1 MEKLQREKYES
12 LAREG
17 EDAIKRGDF
26 RSALQL
32 YAGAITVAQKLKD
45 RYLLHM
51 AIANRSLALIELGD
65 SRKAEQGLRQIIMRS
80 SNDKII
86 YGASYSLAVSL
97 RKQGKYTKAIFF
109 ANKALQKSIVLKS
122 TDYQAR
128 VHNLFGNIYLF
139 QTYIDKAISEY
150 MKALALRESESPHN
164 IFSMAILKENI
175 GYCFI
180 LKKDYTHGLSFIEDA
195 LEMASSVGNKRCMCD
210 CYQDTCYAYL
220 QLKNLSTAEKIGKKA
235 LRSSIENQYKD
246 IEKNCYYLLGEIN
259 FLMGNSTKM
268 DAYFDKLQEFYPNLP
283 FLKEFLKKF
292 DVSEIITLKQ

>member
-1 MEKLQREKYES
+1 MQTPLIEKYEAC
-12 LAREG
+12 AREG
-17 EDAIKRGDF
+17 EEAIKRGDF
-26 RSALQL
+26 RDALQL
-32 YAGAITVAQKLKD
+32 YSDAIVIAHKLKD

-65 SRKAEQGLRQIIMRS
+65 SSRAERGLREIILRS

-86 YGASYSLAVSL
+86 FGASYSLAISL
-97 RKQGKYTKAIFF
+97 RKQGKYAKALSF
-109 ANKALQKSIVLKS
+109 AAKALQKSIALKNR
-122 TDYQAR
+122 DYQAR

-150 MKALALRESESPHN
+150 MKALALRQSESPHN

-180 LKKDYTHGLSFIEDA
+180 LKKDLTQGLSFIEEA
-195 LEMASSVGNKRCMCD
+195 LEMATSVGNKRCMSD
-210 CYQDTCYAYL
+210 CYQDMCYAYL
-220 QLKNLSTAEKIGKKA
+220 QLKNLSIAEKIGEKA
-235 LRSSIENQYKD
+235 LRLSIENQYKD

-259 FLMGNSTKM
+259 FLRGNSKKM
-268 DAYFDKLQEFYPNLP
+268 EAYFDKLQEFYPNLP